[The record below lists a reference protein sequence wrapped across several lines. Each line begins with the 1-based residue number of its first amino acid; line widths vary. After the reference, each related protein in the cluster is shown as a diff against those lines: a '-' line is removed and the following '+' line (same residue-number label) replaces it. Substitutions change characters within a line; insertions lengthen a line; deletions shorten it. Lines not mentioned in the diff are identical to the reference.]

1 MSIENKNEI
10 NDIQEGERKQIEKIM
25 REIDGIKYWEYTYIT
40 KLKGGK
46 INKQIVKR
54 KYKPKNQETKIKPKS
69 KSKKEDLNINQEQQ
83 EEQQDNIND
92 FIKEYKNQML
102 ISLQNIL
109 KNQFNKSLTI
119 EELNKI

>member
-10 NDIQEGERKQIEKIM
+10 NNIQEGERKQIEKVM

-54 KYKPKNQETKIKPKS
+54 KYKPKNQEPKIKNES
-69 KSKKEDLNINQEQQ
+69 KTKQQIEQQEQQ
-83 EEQQDNIND
+83 DKINE
-92 FIKEYKNQML
+92 FIKDYKNQML
-102 ISLQNIL
+102 ISLQSIL
-109 KNQFNKSLTI
+109 KNQFNKSFTI
-119 EELNKI
+119 EELNKL